1 MKPVAAIVLYSFNE
15 ERFIRESVASIL
27 AQTYSPLEIV
37 LSDDGSSDRTYAIME
52 EMANAYRGPH
62 RIILNRNPANIGIG
76 SQLNAGWQKSRGEL
90 ILLANGDD
98 VSLPKRVERTVTAWE
113 QSGRRAKAITTDL
126 LRIDASGN
134 PLPGL
139 LRTHTNAPTLEAG
152 VRARFGGVG
161 AASLAVTRDV
171 FDRFGPLMPR
181 LILEDNALFMRAY
194 LLGETL
200 HLNEPLVRYRVHP
213 DNISQN
219 YAAADFSA
227 WVTRFRGK
235 AGWQPREAFKAYL
248 QMISD
253 LYAEPVASWPVR
265 DLKRARW
272 AALEML
278 LRNAILRDYH
288 DGEPAMTRGEQW
300 RILGRTA
307 ALLAKTALKSRFPW
321 IERRNERWHYRQLQE
336 RDRGGWQ

>member
-1 MKPVAAIVLYSFNE
+1 MSDLATFVLYAFNE
-15 ERFIRESVASIL
+15 EKFIREAIVSAFS
-27 AQTYSPLEIV
+27 QTYSPLEIV
-37 LSDDGSSDRTYAIME
+37 LSDDGSGDRTYAIME
-52 EMANAYRGPH
+52 EMAAAYRGPH
-62 RIILNRNPANIGIG
+62 RVILNRNPTNIGIG

-98 VSLPKRVERTVTAWE
+98 VSLPERVERTVAAWE
-113 QSGRRAKAITTDL
+113 QGGRRAKAITTDL
-126 LRIDASGN
+126 LRIDAVGK

-139 LRTHTNAPTLEAG
+139 LRTETKAPSLEEG

-161 AASLAVTRDV
+161 AASLAVSRDV

-219 YAAADFSA
+219 YEAGDFSVWA
-227 WVTRFRGK
+227 ERFRRK
-235 AGWQPREAFKAYL
+235 AGWQPRESVKAYL
-248 QMISD
+248 QMVSD
-253 LYAEPVASWPVR
+253 LYAAPAAAWPER

-272 AALEML
+272 AAMEML
-278 LRNAILRDYH
+278 LRNAVQRDYY
-288 DGEPAMTRGEQW
+288 DGETVFPRGEQW
-300 RILGRTA
+300 RILGRMA
-307 ALLAKTALKSRFPW
+307 ALLVRAALKSRFLW
-321 IERRNERWHYRQLQE
+321 IERRNERWHYRQIKT
-336 RDRGGWQ
+336 RDRTGWK